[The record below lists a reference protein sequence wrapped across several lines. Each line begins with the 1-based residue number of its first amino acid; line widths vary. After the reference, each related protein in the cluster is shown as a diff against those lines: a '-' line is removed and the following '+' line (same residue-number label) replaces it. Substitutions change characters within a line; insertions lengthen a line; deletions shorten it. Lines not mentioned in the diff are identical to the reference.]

1 VLPWFGI
8 VLNMM
13 SLAGL
18 IMALAIAVDD
28 AVVGVENIRH
38 RLRQRRDEP
47 AEKPVSDTIRA
58 VVLEMRGPLAVAAVI
73 AAATTVPLFILD
85 GVRGDFFT
93 PVAQAFLIATAV
105 SLVVALTVAPVL
117 ATALLAKTPPQRR
130 ESPLVERLERA
141 YGAQLEG
148 RRCAHG
154 IDDDV
159 RAEPVRDRP
168 DHLERL
174 AVGLDREVRAELLA
188 AWSRLSALSIR

>member
-1 VLPWFGI
+1 
-8 VLNMM
+8 
-13 SLAGL
+13 
-18 IMALAIAVDD
+18 
-28 AVVGVENIRH
+28 
-38 RLRQRRDEP
+38 
-47 AEKPVSDTIRA
+47 
-58 VVLEMRGPLAVAAVI
+58 
-73 AAATTVPLFILD
+73 
-85 GVRGDFFT
+85 
-93 PVAQAFLIATAV
+93 
-105 SLVVALTVAPVL
+105 VL